1 MMVAASA
8 LHERQQHDLD
18 EMQKENSILKKRVD
32 GLYADSESRVV
43 GGKGKAEEQLD
54 RSSVE
59 AESGQGNIWEEFAMA
74 VGRF

>member
-18 EMQKENSILKKRVD
+18 EMQKENLVLKKRVD
-32 GLYADSESRVV
+32 GLYADSDSRVV
-43 GGKGKAEEQLD
+43 GSKGKAEEQLD
-54 RSSVE
+54 RSSVD
-59 AESGQGNIWEEFAMA
+59 AESTQVNIWDDFAMA